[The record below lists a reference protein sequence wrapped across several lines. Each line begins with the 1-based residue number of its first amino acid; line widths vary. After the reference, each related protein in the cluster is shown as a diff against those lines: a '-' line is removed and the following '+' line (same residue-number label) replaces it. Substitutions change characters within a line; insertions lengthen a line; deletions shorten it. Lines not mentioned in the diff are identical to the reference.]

1 MAEIFDAKEAWRRTV
16 EVVKSKQLTIEQVMD
31 KIQSAINSGDNC
43 VGVIIGKDVEKQLK
57 KLKYK
62 IFDSASPGRKII
74 QWGRGKIK

>member
-31 KIQSAINSGDNC
+31 KIQSAINKGDGSILA
-43 VGVIIGKDVEKQLK
+43 VIGKDVEKQLK

-62 IFDSASPGRKII
+62 VSDSVSPGRKII

>member
-31 KIQSAINSGDNC
+31 KIQSAIDKGDGAI
-43 VGVIIGKDVEKQLK
+43 VAVIDKGVEKRLK

-62 IFDSASPGRKII
+62 VSNGIDPGEKFIS
-74 QWGRGKIK
+74 WKRGEIK